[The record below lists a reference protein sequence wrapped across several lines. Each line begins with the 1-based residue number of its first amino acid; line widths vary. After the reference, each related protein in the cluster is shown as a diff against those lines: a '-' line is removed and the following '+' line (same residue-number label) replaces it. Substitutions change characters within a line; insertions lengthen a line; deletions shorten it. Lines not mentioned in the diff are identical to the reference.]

1 MVGESTASGVVQC
14 PGATGLEKCMR
25 AGVGDGFVRSDNKR
39 KATEF
44 AGLYGIGNIESSVSF
59 RKFVIREEM
68 KKVPAGYAR
77 TSFSSSSICR

>member
-44 AGLYGIGNIESSVSF
+44 AGLYGMQEVIGSTPI
-59 RKFVIREEM
+59 
-68 KKVPAGYAR
+68 
-77 TSFSSSSICR
+77 FSTK